1 MKDINFFS
9 EYIQNRKRKGKK
21 TSIVTFAIIIT
32 LCTSIGFYAYNNRK
46 IEFLESELELLKIDM
61 SSEDMKEGLNK
72 YKNIEDKTKLLNMY
86 HSNLIEVISKIDK
99 VYNVNSFIIN
109 DIGNIGRKRMLLV
122 Q

>member
-109 DIGNIGRKRMLLV
+109 DIGNICLK
-122 Q
+122 